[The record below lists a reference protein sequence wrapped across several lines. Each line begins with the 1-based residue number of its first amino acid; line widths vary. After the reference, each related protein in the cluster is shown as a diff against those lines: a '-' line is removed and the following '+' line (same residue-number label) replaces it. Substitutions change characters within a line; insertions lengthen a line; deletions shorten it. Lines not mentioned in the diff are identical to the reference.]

1 MEPKFRIGQR
11 VKIQHKND
19 KPIFGI
25 IMQILKSD
33 TVSYGISCEG
43 YGPGI
48 YMFNEKVVFAP
59 GE

>member
-11 VKIQHKND
+11 VKIQYKD
-19 KPIFGI
+19 SKPVFGI
-25 IMQILKSD
+25 VMQIIKSD
-33 TVSYGISCEG
+33 TVAYGISCEG